1 MRLPL
6 DAPTPDA
13 LERLRHWLSRFDAEV
28 ATRTAREAHTP
39 LVVTPLG
46 LHDAA
51 RLRAELTSLGLR
63 PSETFGVHGWPRLS
77 TALQVRARTE
87 VALRRAVLFE
97 AAWRYLSPEE
107 RAEVWWLST
116 DDAAHLVTEKHLLR
130 SHFETL
136 AVDLGGHLAR
146 PVKLHAFHLP
156 DADDF
161 LSSALRLEVAL
172 EHSG

>member
-1 MRLPL
+1 
-6 DAPTPDA
+6 
-13 LERLRHWLSRFDAEV
+13 
-28 ATRTAREAHTP
+28 
-39 LVVTPLG
+39 
-46 LHDAA
+46 
-51 RLRAELTSLGLR
+51 
-63 PSETFGVHGWPRLS
+63 
-77 TALQVRARTE
+77 
-87 VALRRAVLFE
+87 
-97 AAWRYLSPEE
+97 
-107 RAEVWWLST
+107 VWWLST

>member
-1 MRLPL
+1 
-6 DAPTPDA
+6 
-13 LERLRHWLSRFDAEV
+13 
-28 ATRTAREAHTP
+28 
-39 LVVTPLG
+39 
-46 LHDAA
+46 
-51 RLRAELTSLGLR
+51 
-63 PSETFGVHGWPRLS
+63 
-77 TALQVRARTE
+77 

-97 AAWRYLSPEE
+97 AAWQHLAPQE

-172 EHSG
+172 EHDA